1 MGGGDGRKS
10 VTTNLPVPSG
20 GRAGESE
27 TGEVMMYKKQMT
39 AQKVICLLS
48 IIASVVTFVY
58 ALGLM
63 TDLYDSLYPVT
74 DRYVT
79 MAQKQVYKSLP
90 KGEPYPETG
99 FGIYKEMQPFN
110 SQLLLAS
117 IGLIL
122 LSCLLYIT
130 NTATRRKYY
139 IGNIVSSALAAAGNV
154 AVALWA
160 HGQVMAFKAQYV
172 NIDVEVLQW
181 VLDKLKKPC
190 VVSNFW
196 FDAHYFVLALSIL
209 VAVLLI
215 LNVIWKLSLMKQE
228 KQLLEAG
235 KAVSA

>member
-1 MGGGDGRKS
+1 
-10 VTTNLPVPSG
+10 
-20 GRAGESE
+20 
-27 TGEVMMYKKQMT
+27 MMYKKQMT

-48 IIASVVTFVY
+48 IIASVLTFVY

-74 DRYVT
+74 DRYAT
-79 MAQKQVYKSLP
+79 MAQKQIYKDLP

-110 SQLLLAS
+110 SRLLLAS

-139 IGNIVSSALAAAGNV
+139 IGNIVSSVLAAVANV
-154 AVALWA
+154 AVAVWA
-160 HGQVMAFKAQYV
+160 HIQIMGYRAQYLL
-172 NIDVEVLQW
+172 IDVDVLQW

-190 VVSNFW
+190 VVSTFW
-196 FDAHYFVLALSIL
+196 FDVHYVVLALSIL

-215 LNVIWKLSLMKQE
+215 VNVIWKLNLMKQE
-228 KQLLEAG
+228 KLLLEEG

>member
-1 MGGGDGRKS
+1 
-10 VTTNLPVPSG
+10 
-20 GRAGESE
+20 
-27 TGEVMMYKKQMT
+27 MYKKQMT

-48 IIASVVTFVY
+48 IIASVVCFVY
-58 ALGLM
+58 SLGLM

-79 MAQKQVYKSLP
+79 LAQKQIYKNLP

-99 FGIYKEMQPFN
+99 FGIYKAMQPFN

-117 IGLIL
+117 IGLII
-122 LSCLLYIT
+122 LSGMLFVT

-139 IGNIVSSALAAAGNV
+139 IGNYVTSVLNAVASV
-154 AVALWA
+154 AVAVWA
-160 HGQVMAFKAQYV
+160 HVEIMAFRAQYV
-172 NIDVEVLQW
+172 TIDVEVLKW

-190 VVSNFW
+190 VVSTFW
-196 FDAHYFVLALSIL
+196 FDAHYFVLALSVL

-215 LNVIWKLSLMKQE
+215 VNVIWKQNLMKQE
-228 KQLLEAG
+228 KRLIEEG